1 MNWWNENSHQ
11 TKTWQ
16 VNVLGTKQE
25 QISVVKD
32 IIREDLL
39 AKVQLP
45 IITCFILPDS
55 GLLKEWQIQSCYRGG
70 SPDHRCFLHMKC
82 FMLLPIKKLSL

>member
-1 MNWWNENSHQ
+1 MNWWNKNSHQ

-55 GLLKEWQIQSCYRGG
+55 GLLKEWQILSCYGG
-70 SPDHRCFLHMKC
+70 GGFTWPQMLSPHEVFYA
-82 FMLLPIKKLSL
+82 FTY

>member
-1 MNWWNENSHQ
+1 MNWWNKNSHQ

-32 IIREDLL
+32 IIREDL

-45 IITCFILPDS
+45 IITCFILPDG
-55 GLLKEWQIQSCYRGG
+55 GLLKEWQIQSCYGG
-70 SPDHRCFLHMKC
+70 FTWPQILSPHEVFYA
-82 FMLLPIKKLSL
+82 FTY